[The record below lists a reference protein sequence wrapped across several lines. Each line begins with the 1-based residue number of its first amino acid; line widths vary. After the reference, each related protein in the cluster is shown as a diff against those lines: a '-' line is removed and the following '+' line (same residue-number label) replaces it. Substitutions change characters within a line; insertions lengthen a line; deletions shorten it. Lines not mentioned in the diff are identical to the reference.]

1 MVCFTAAGYIIVNAP
16 SNIDSPP
23 CLQEQDRMGGDFDA
37 DQSFVGMMSDVH
49 MWNYVLSPC
58 EIQRFMDDVNF
69 SPGNVLNWRALDFE
83 TVGKVVLEGNQKG
96 CH

>member
-1 MVCFTAAGYIIVNAP
+1 MVASMSILGSNAP
-16 SNIDSPP
+16 SNIDSLP
-23 CLQEQDRMGGDFDA
+23 CYQEQDSFGGKFDSS
-37 DQSFVGMMSDVH
+37 QSFVGMQSDVH

-83 TVGKVVLEGNQKG
+83 TVGKVVLEEIQKG
-96 CH
+96 CV